1 MEYRGTYFN
10 LFRYSLQVYHMSHL
24 RNILLILL
32 FFYQQVDAQKYATI
46 SGYIRDSISSENLNS
61 ATIYNLSSLQGT
73 LSNNYGFYSLRVPTG
88 KVSLFISYVGYQP
101 QHLNLAVQKD
111 TTIDFRLSSQNEIQ
125 QIKVS
130 AKNKNLDSSLPGH
143 QHITMQSIEALPGF
157 LGEQDVLKSLTIL
170 PGVQQ
175 GHEGSAGIFVRG
187 GSPDQNLILLDGVPV
202 FNASHLFGFVSVFT
216 PEALQSVDFYKG
228 GFPVR
233 YGGRLSSVIDVRMK
247 EGNKNKQK
255 TNLTFGIISSKFTH
269 EGPIK
274 KGKSSYLISARRTL
288 LDVLVT
294 GAAKINKQ
302 SSDDGAVVPGLNFY
316 DFNLKFNFDLNK
328 KNRLY
333 FSFYTGG
340 DRMFSRF
347 FQDETFTGQEGREI
361 TSEQRTKVDLRWG
374 NKIGAIRWNSQVG
387 NKLFLNTTLSSGL
400 FQYTIH
406 NNYRQIRTEANKNEK
421 QQTDIRYNTLVNN
434 NKLQFLFDWY
444 LTNQHK
450 IQFGSNAE
458 VNGFVPGKQ
467 EISRNDETPFKR
479 GNGWTSNKA
488 LALFA
493 DDHWTPDEKLTI
505 YGGLR
510 YDFYLLQGEWF
521 TYLQPRVSLCFAPSP
536 KYSINLSYDEMAQPI
551 HLLTNSSIGLPS
563 DIWVPAIKNV
573 PPEYSTQIALGIN
586 TSVNN
591 HLNYSFDSYYKTMK
605 GVINYKAGYSFM
617 DIYKDWGSLVETGT
631 GRAWGF
637 EQHLNYEKNQ
647 LKGWLNYTLSWNRR
661 KFASINNGQPFP
673 FKFDRRHDIN
683 VGLIYKLSEKTE
695 LSAVWTFQSGTA
707 ATIPQ
712 INYQA
717 AGPVNYTITDFITG
731 KDVEDPARIQYIDNY
746 NGSRLPAFHHLD
758 IGLTFKK
765 QRTSYEREWKIGVY
779 NVYARQNPYMYY
791 PYTAPNGY
799 QKYRQISIFPF
810 LPSISYHIQF

>member
-1 MEYRGTYFN
+1 
-10 LFRYSLQVYHMSHL
+10 MSHL

-32 FFYQQVDAQKYATI
+32 FFYRQVDAQEYATI
-46 SGYIRDSISSENLNS
+46 SGYVRDSTASENLNS
-61 ATIYNLSSLQGT
+61 TTIYDQNSQQGT
-73 LSNNYGFYSLRVPTG
+73 LSNTYGFYSLTVPAG
-88 KVSLFISYVGYQP
+88 KVNLVVSYVGYQP
-101 QHLNLAVQKD
+101 KHLKLIVRKD
-111 TTIDFRLSSQNEIQ
+111 TTLNFRLSSRNQIQ
-125 QIKVS
+125 QVQVS
-130 AKNKNLDSSLPGH
+130 VKKKNAVTSLPGH

-228 GFPVR
+228 GFPAR
-233 YGGRLSSVIDVRMK
+233 YGGRLSSVVDVRMK
-247 EGNKNKQK
+247 EGNKNKPE

-269 EGPIK
+269 EGPIT

-288 LDVLVT
+288 LDLLVT
-294 GAAKINKQ
+294 SAAKINKLS
-302 SSDDGAVVPGLNFY
+302 SSDGATVPGLNFY
-316 DFNLKFNFDLNK
+316 DFNLKLNFDLNR

-333 FSFYTGG
+333 VSFYTGG
-340 DRMFSRF
+340 DRLFSRF
-347 FQDETFTGQEGREI
+347 FMNDSYTGQENHEI
-361 TSEQRTKVDLRWG
+361 TSKQTTNVNLHWG
-374 NKIGAIRWNSQVG
+374 NKIGAIRWNSQIG
-387 NKLFLNTTLSSGL
+387 DKLFLNTTLSSGL

-406 NNYRQIRTEANKNEK
+406 NNYKQVRTEANERTK
-421 QQTDIRYNTLVNN
+421 QQTDIKYNTLVNN

-458 VNGFVPGKQ
+458 VNWFVPGKQ
-467 EISRNDETPFKR
+467 EISRNGETPFKR
-479 GNGWTSNKA
+479 GNGWTTNKA

-493 DDHWTPDEKLTI
+493 DDHWTPGEKITI

-573 PPEYSTQIALGIN
+573 PPEYSRQIAMGIKTAISSN
-586 TSVNN
+586 
-591 HLNYSFDSYYKTMK
+591 LNYSFDSYYKTMK

-617 DIYKDWGSLVETGT
+617 DIYKDWGNLVETGT

-637 EQHLNYEKNQ
+637 EQTLNYENRR
-647 LKGWLNYTLSWNRR
+647 LKWWLNYTLSWNNRR
-661 KFASINNGQPFP
+661 FASINDGKPFP

-683 VGLIYKLSEKTE
+683 LGLVLKLSKETE
-695 LSAVWTFQSGTA
+695 LSAIWTFQSGQA
-707 ATIPQ
+707 ATVPQ
-712 INYQA
+712 MDYQA
-717 AGPVNYTITDFITG
+717 AGPTDYTTTDFITG
-731 KDVEDPARIQYIDNY
+731 KDIEDPDRIQYIDNY
-746 NGSRLPAFHHLD
+746 NGNRLPAFHHLD
-758 IGLTFKK
+758 IGFTFKK
-765 QRTSYEREWKIGVY
+765 QRASYEREWKIGVY
-779 NVYARQNPYMYY
+779 NVYAHQNPYMYY
-791 PYTAPNGY
+791 PYTNARGY
-799 QKYRQISIFPF
+799 LKYRQISIFPF
-810 LPSISYHIQF
+810 VPSISYHIHF